1 MIEIN
6 IRNVGVDAGMI
17 MLCDDSYYD
26 RFTKNIDHNNSK
38 EIGVEPGVYDIE
50 WSIKETWTG
59 PISGKGIVNAP
70 SGKIIVSDPC
80 YCAQDWDMWLD
91 ETDFGN
97 SCGFGVILIDEMG
110 GDGDYNINLKMEK
123 KQKEDNNEKRESD

>member
-59 PISGKGIVNAP
+59 PN
-70 SGKIIVSDPC
+70 
-80 YCAQDWDMWLD
+80 Q
-91 ETDFGN
+91 
-97 SCGFGVILIDEMG
+97 
-110 GDGDYNINLKMEK
+110 
-123 KQKEDNNEKRESD
+123 